1 MRPPDEGTRDRAAE
15 PAGIRSSPRLSTAAV
30 LALASL
36 VGCAGEDLA
45 GPGDVPGPVPAVE
58 AALARSGSLPLEE
71 RLSGV
76 VKAQNQVAIR
86 PEISA
91 PVTEV
96 LVRSGDAVERGQPLV
111 RLQEDTLRDQLRQS
125 EAALRLAEAQAR
137 EARARVAELEAQ
149 VTRTRALAEEELVS
163 RLRVETQEAQ
173 LEAAE
178 AAAAQDAARVEQAR
192 ATVRERRTAMARSVV
207 RAPVSGRVG
216 QRNAEVGMLVDPGT
230 VLFLIGN
237 LEQVRVEIP
246 LTEAMLSHIEEGLPV
261 RLASESLAE
270 PLRAELSRISPFLEE
285 GNFSTV
291 GEIDV
296 DNRDGRLRPGMF
308 LTADVLYGESERSTL
323 IPTAA
328 LWEDPRTGV
337 LGVFVVGGMDGVAP
351 PAEPIDE
358 TSERLS
364 KSPPDVAPAES
375 PESRR
380 AEPIPKTVHPAGLR
394 PVEVLAEGRGTTGVR
409 GIEPGEWVV
418 TVGQQLLAGKESPRA
433 RVRPVTWERVFQ
445 LQALQR
451 EDLLRGFLERQRRS
465 ARERGAEIPSSAEY
479 LGAAGRAERS
489 GESSGGETATTTGSA
504 GNAAARP

>member
-1 MRPPDEGTRDRAAE
+1 MRPREEHPPE
-15 PAGIRSSPRLSTAAV
+15 PCRTPAFVRRRSLPGACAV
-30 LALASL
+30 LALAAL
-36 VGCAGEDLA
+36 CGCTGDDLA
-45 GPGDVPGPVPAVE
+45 ASGDASGPVPAVE

-91 PVTEV
+91 PVTAV

-111 RLQEDTLRDQLRQS
+111 RLEEDRLRDQLRQA
-125 EAALRLAEAQAR
+125 EAALQLAEAEAR
-137 EARARVAELEAQ
+137 EARARVAELEAR
-149 VTRTRALAEEELVS
+149 VTRTRALAREELVS
-163 RLRVETQEAQ
+163 HLQVETQEAQ
-173 LEAAE
+173 LDAAE
-178 AAAAQDAARVEQAR
+178 AAAAQADARVEQAR
-192 ATVRERRTAMARSVV
+192 ATVQERRTAMSKTIV

-230 VLFLIGN
+230 LLFLIGN

-246 LTEAMLSHIEEGLPV
+246 LTEAMLSHIEEGQPV
-261 RLASESLAE
+261 RLASESLGGE

-285 GNFSTV
+285 SSFSTV

-337 LGVFVVGGMDGVAP
+337 LGVFVVGEMNGVEPPPETPRVAP
-351 PAEPIDE
+351 TA
-358 TSERLS
+358 
-364 KSPPDVAPAES
+364 S
-375 PESRR
+375 PEGRR
-380 AEPIPKTVHPAGLR
+380 VRPVPETVHPVELR
-394 PVEVLAEGRGTTGVR
+394 PVEVLAEGRGRTGVR
-409 GIEPGEWVV
+409 GVEPGEWVV
-418 TVGQQLLAGKESPRA
+418 TVGQQLLAGRESPRA
-433 RVRPVTWERVFQ
+433 RVRSVAWQRVLE
-445 LQALQR
+445 LQELQR

-479 LGAAGRAERS
+479 LGTASDTVS
-489 GESSGGETATTTGSA
+489 GTAPGSGTSTASTGDA
-504 GNAAARP
+504 DAPP